1 MAINDVKADVTPVNS
16 RRPASKPTV
25 GALRTALTTFNST
38 SYSTTRLN
46 AMTRLDMINAAR
58 IHGLTVDGL

>member
-1 MAINDVKADVTPVNS
+1 MAIQDVKNVTPVQT
-16 RRPASKPTV
+16 RKPTHKPTV
-25 GALRTALTTFNST
+25 EALRTALTTFSAT

-46 AMTRLDMINAAR
+46 AMTKLDMINAAR